1 MLIKSLIVLISTAYA
16 THPHADL
23 RMRLVRRSLG
33 LDGQDIAIDR
43 AMMKRN
49 MVSSMV
55 NNFDFL
61 HIII

>member
-16 THPHADL
+16 THPYSGL
-23 RMRLVRRSLG
+23 YVRRSLG